1 MVLNASAH
9 LSPSDPAAG
18 PASGRRPAAVA
29 AAAPAPWLLILA
41 HDAQRRQQLA
51 QWCATAGFQ
60 CRAYAA
66 ISALPAPLHGGP
78 AGPCAPLDQPDSLD
92 PPGPL
97 GPLGPPDPLGPA
109 APGDPRN
116 PPGAAALMLID
127 SAQPTGLTAQALAW
141 AREQGQGRI
150 GVLALVPAGRAEASI
165 AALLQAGA
173 DDYLEEPATPV
184 LARAKLWALLRRV
197 QQRQVGGHRETY
209 GEFLFDLD
217 AHEVLRSRERIH
229 LTPKEFSVALLLF
242 RHQGQPMS
250 RLVIQ
255 QSVWQHAAPLITR
268 TIDTHVCIVRA
279 KLRLRPE
286 HGYRLKTIY
295 GFGYRLE
302 RVSEVERRA
311 LCALG

>member
-1 MVLNASAH
+1 MVLNVSAH
-9 LSPSDPAAG
+9 PSQSG
-18 PASGRRPAAVA
+18 PATGPSRAQPT
-29 AAAPAPWLLILA
+29 AAPGATPAPVLLILVQ
-41 HDAQRRQQLA
+41 DPLRRQQLA
-51 QWCATAGFQ
+51 QWCAAAGFD

-66 ISALPAPLHGGP
+66 ISALPAPGHV
-78 AGPCAPLDQPDSLD
+78 
-92 PPGPL
+92 
-97 GPLGPPDPLGPA
+97 
-109 APGDPRN
+109 DPRD
-116 PPGAAALMLID
+116 PARPALLDASDLAELMLID

-150 GVLALVPAGRAEASI
+150 GVLALVPPGRAEASI

-173 DDYLEEPATPV
+173 DDYLEEPSTPV